1 MSPVRVPTDQGPG
14 TPLQQVTQ
22 PWPVAFG
29 DDHVCGPHPVEVAP
43 MAPLPEG
50 PDAKETSFSFTPESS
65 SVPRARRMTRACL
78 ADWGLREEHSTVAE
92 LLVSE
97 LVTNA
102 LHHSRGTIRLAL
114 SFEDGLLRCEVED
127 ADTDPSPIRV
137 YQAREDDE
145 RGRGLYLIDL
155 LSCCWGS
162 DRTCDGKAVWF
173 ELPAHAA
180 AER

>member
-14 TPLQQVTQ
+14 APLQQVTQ
-22 PWPVAFG
+22 PWPVAVG
-29 DDHVCGPHPVEVAP
+29 DGRVREPHPAEVAST
-43 MAPLPEG
+43 APRPER
-50 PDAKETSFSFTPESS
+50 PDVKETSFSLTPESS

-102 LHHSRGTIRLAL
+102 LRHSRGTIRLAL
-114 SFEDGLLRCEVED
+114 SLEDGLLRCEVED
-127 ADTDPSPIRV
+127 TDPDPSPIQV
-137 YQAREDDE
+137 CQAREDDE
-145 RGRGLYLIDL
+145 RGRGLYLLDL

-162 DRTCDGKAVWF
+162 DRTCAGKAVWF
-173 ELPAHAA
+173 ELPAYAA